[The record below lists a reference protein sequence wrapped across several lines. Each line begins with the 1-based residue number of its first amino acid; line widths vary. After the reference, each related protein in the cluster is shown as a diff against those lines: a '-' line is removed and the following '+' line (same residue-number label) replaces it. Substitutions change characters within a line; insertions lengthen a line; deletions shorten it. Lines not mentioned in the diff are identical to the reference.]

1 MLLVLL
7 AVVVI
12 AVVLG
17 ASFVSLFGFPFSP
30 SGLGRRRRSATR
42 RTPL

>member
-17 ASFVSLFGFPFSP
+17 AAFVSLFGFPFSP
-30 SGLGRRRRSATR
+30 SSLGHRRNATR
-42 RTPL
+42 RSPR